1 MKSGVRKGRNVIG
14 YDMAQRNGLGKR
26 AYLCERIRSDIA
38 AGVLAPGEKLP
49 SRRVLADL
57 LDVSSS
63 TVEETYRQLVAEGCV
78 EVRERSGHFVSW
90 TPLAARVRVDA
101 AKPWEHEALEGA
113 VGDRRCGGGSAERAG
128 EAGSSRGAGP
138 AAVAACRFDLTG
150 ARGAPGA
157 FPLDAWAKALRQTL
171 SRESAAD
178 LLAPAPARGCLRLR
192 EQISRFVRQTRG
204 IDASPDRIVVASGAQ
219 TLYSLVIQLLGR
231 QGTWAVENPG
241 YPRLSSIYRAHGVQ
255 LSQAPLDDEGVSVDW
270 LYASEARVAHLMP
283 SHHYPTGAVTSASRR
298 YELLAWASRSEDRY
312 LVEDDYDCEFRLSKG
327 ALPPL
332 AGLDAAGRV
341 LYVNTFSKTM
351 GPSFR
356 LAYLVLPPALSDA
369 FDEKLGFYS
378 STVSTIES
386 IAFARFME
394 EGHFER
400 HVRRMRKAGRD
411 VRDALAARLQ
421 SGPFRQARIRN
432 EDNGLG
438 FLLELPA
445 SAVSSGQSLSQMAR
459 SNGVAV
465 RTLDQF
471 YAHGGPDRL
480 ARARRTIVVDYS
492 ALAQADVDAV
502 VAALEQAVFS

>member
-1 MKSGVRKGRNVIG
+1 MIG
-14 YDMAQRNGLGKR
+14 YDMAQRNGQGKC
-26 AYLCERIRSDIA
+26 AYLCERIRSDIV
-38 AGVLAPGEKLP
+38 AGVLSPGEKLP
-49 SRRVLADL
+49 SRRALADL
-57 LDVSSS
+57 LGVSSS
-63 TVEETYRQLVAEGCV
+63 TVEEAYRQLVAEGCV

-90 TPLAARVRVDA
+90 TPLTACVRIDA
-101 AKPWEHEALEGA
+101 ANPWEHEVSEGVA
-113 VGDRRCGGGSAERAG
+113 GDCRFGGGLAGRAD
-128 EAGSSRGAGP
+128 EAGSSRSAGLAGS
-138 AAVAACRFDLTG
+138 AAVAAACRFDLTG
-150 ARGAPGA
+150 ACGAPGA
-157 FPLDAWAKALRQTL
+157 FPLDAWAKTLRQTL
-171 SRESAAD
+171 SRESAD
-178 LLAPAPARGCLRLR
+178 ELLAPAPARGCLRLR

-204 IDASPDRIVVASGAQ
+204 IDAPPDRIVVASGAQ
-219 TLYSLVIQLLGR
+219 TLYSLVIQLLGH

-298 YELLAWASRSEDRY
+298 YELLAWASRGEDRY
-312 LVEDDYDCEFRLSKG
+312 LVEDDYDCEFRLAKG
-327 ALPPL
+327 AMPPL

-386 IAFARFME
+386 VAFARFME
-394 EGHFER
+394 EGYFER
-400 HVRRMRKAGRD
+400 HVRRMRKTGRD

-421 SGPFRQARIRN
+421 SGPFRQARMQN

-459 SNGVAV
+459 NNGVAV

-471 YAHGGPDRL
+471 YAHGGPSRL
-480 ARARRTIVVDYS
+480 ARARRTLVVDYS
-492 ALAQADVDAV
+492 ALTQADVDAA